1 MNQQD
6 LRATEAARNAQIIE
20 RIKAGEKRYVL
31 ALELG
36 LTPKTISVI
45 TIKAGLT
52 RWSRFKRE

>member
-1 MNQQD
+1 MNQQE
-6 LRATEAARNAQIIE
+6 LRASEAVRNAQIVE

-52 RWSRFKRE
+52 RWVRFKRK